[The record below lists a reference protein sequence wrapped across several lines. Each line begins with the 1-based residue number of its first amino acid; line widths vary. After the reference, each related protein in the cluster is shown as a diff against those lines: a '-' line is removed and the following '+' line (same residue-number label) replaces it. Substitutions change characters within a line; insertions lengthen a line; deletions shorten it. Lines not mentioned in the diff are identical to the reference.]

1 MNNFSRL
8 GIEIIIPTLSL
19 LENAGQISFK
29 YQITFYD
36 AVYLALAEDLGD
48 QFITAD
54 EVLSRKVKDLGF
66 VQLLK
71 NI

>member
-1 MNNFSRL
+1 MVSR
-8 GIEIIIPTLSL
+8 G
-19 LENAGQISFK
+19 N
-29 YQITFYD
+29 QITFYD